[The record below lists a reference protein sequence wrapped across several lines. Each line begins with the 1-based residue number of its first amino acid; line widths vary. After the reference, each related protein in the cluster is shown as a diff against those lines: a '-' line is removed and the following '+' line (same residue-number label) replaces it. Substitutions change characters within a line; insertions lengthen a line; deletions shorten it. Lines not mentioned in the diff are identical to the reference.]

1 MDSKGKQQGKARSAK
16 DLVPTVPKLRS
27 LLKKYKQTKKV
38 QTGLLKLSELCSTET
53 DMVCLYRNL
62 QKIIREY
69 FPAENL
75 YIERFDG
82 KGNDPYYINEL
93 FCAPI
98 KPQLHRDIIDFISAI
113 AKPVYLNHDQVVIL
127 ETDDEIVKRPFPVR
141 NDKTKLV
148 DVWLMAPLMVG
159 TNAFGLVAIKGFIND
174 SQDALEE
181 LHLIRF
187 IARQISACI
196 QRFQA
201 INQLQSYSQD
211 INELVGERTADLQQT
226 NLRLR
231 KQVEERRA
239 IEEQLYFAAHHD
251 TLTKLPN
258 RAMFSDR
265 LEHSLK
271 HVKRHPNHR
280 FAVLFIDL
288 DRFKVI
294 NDTLGH
300 HIGDL
305 LLIEIAERIADCI
318 RGNDILARLGGDEF
332 VILLDTLVQH
342 EDAED
347 IAQRIIETIENPFD
361 IDNQELY
368 SSASIGITV
377 CDRRYQNAAEVL
389 RDADAAMYQAKALGK
404 GRFIFFDDSMREQL
418 MANLNLEHELRKALR
433 EQEFTLHF
441 QKITDLSHDQE
452 NPQTLGF
459 ETLLRWQ
466 HPKRGLLS
474 PGAFLEV
481 AEESGLIIDIEC
493 WVLASVAEQLQRWDH
508 EGSHSNTFV
517 SVNLSPK
524 QLHHK
529 TQVKQ
534 LIEVIHQHFPSPERL
549 ILEFNERAFVQ
560 NPEQSLQALKTLK
573 TAGVKLALDDYG
585 HGISSLNYLSN
596 YPFAFIKLHQ
606 SFVKSLNNNEKN
618 LTLAKSLHEL
628 GDSFGFRLVAEGVET
643 QAQLDLV
650 KKAGCDYAQGYF
662 ISRPQA
668 ADLPKEVNS
677 DSDDDVIDCA

>member
-1 MDSKGKQQGKARSAK
+1 M
-16 DLVPTVPKLRS
+16 
-27 LLKKYKQTKKV
+27 KKYKQTKNI

-53 DMVCLYRNL
+53 DIVCLYNNL
-62 QKIIREY
+62 QKVIRKY

-75 YIERFDG
+75 YIERFDSKSDG
-82 KGNDPYYINEL
+82 PFYIDEL

-98 KPQLHRDIIDFISAI
+98 RPQLHSDIVDFVSSI
-113 AKPVYLNHDQVVIL
+113 AKPVYLNHDKVVIL
-127 ETDDEIVKRPFPVR
+127 EAEQNLVSRPFPLR
-141 NDKTKLV
+141 NDQTKLV
-148 DVWLMAPLMVG
+148 DVWLIAPLTM
-159 TNAFGLVAIKGFIND
+159 NNSAYGLVAIKGFISEADNT
-174 SQDALEE
+174 LED
-181 LHLIRF
+181 LQLIRY
-187 IARQISACI
+187 IAAQISACI
-196 QRFQA
+196 QRHQA
-201 INQLQSYSQD
+201 INELQTYSQD
-211 INELVGERTADLQQT
+211 INQLVGERTADLQQK

-239 IEEQLYFAAHHD
+239 IEQQLYFAAHHD

-305 LLIEIAERIADCI
+305 LLVEISERIADCI

-347 IAQRIIETIENPFD
+347 IAQRIIETIEQPFY

-404 GRFIFFDDSMREQL
+404 GRFIFFDDSMRQQL

-433 EQEFTLHF
+433 EKQFTLHF
-441 QKITDLSHDQE
+441 QKITNLGQADTEQG
-452 NPQTLGF
+452 QTLGF
-459 ETLLRWQ
+459 ESLLRWQ
-466 HPKRGLLS
+466 HPKRGLLN
-474 PGAFLEV
+474 PGDFLEV

-493 WVLASVAEQLQRWDH
+493 WVLASVAEQLKHWDS
-508 EGSHSNTFV
+508 EGSHINTFV

-524 QLHHK
+524 QLQHK

-534 LIEVIHQHFPSPERL
+534 LIDVISSHFPEPERL

-560 NPEQSLQALKTLK
+560 NPEQSLQALKMLK
-573 TAGVKLALDDYG
+573 AAGVKLALDDYG
-585 HGISSLNYLSN
+585 YGMSSLNYLSN

-668 ADLPKEVNS
+668 ADSKKEVS
-677 DSDDDVIDCA
+677 DDNDDDVIDCA

>member
-1 MDSKGKQQGKARSAK
+1 MKR
-16 DLVPTVPKLRS
+16 
-27 LLKKYKQTKKV
+27 YKQTKNI

-53 DMVCLYRNL
+53 DVNCLYINL
-62 QKIIREY
+62 QKVIRQY
-69 FPAENL
+69 FPADNL

-82 KGNDPYYINEL
+82 KANDPYFINEL

-98 KPQLHRDIIDFISAI
+98 KPQLHSDIVDFISAI
-113 AKPVYLNHDQVVIL
+113 AKPVYLNHDQVFIL
-127 ETDDEIVKRPFPVR
+127 ENENDVVKRPFPLR
-141 NDKTKLV
+141 NDETQLV
-148 DVWLMAPLMVG
+148 DVWLMAPLTMI
-159 TNAFGLVAIKGFIND
+159 NKAFGLVAIKGFISQSD
-174 SQDALEE
+174 SKSEDLQ
-181 LHLIRF
+181 LIRY
-187 IARQISACI
+187 IAAQISSFI
-196 QRFQA
+196 QRHQA
-201 INQLQSYSQD
+201 INQLQTYSQD
-211 INELVGERTADLQQT
+211 INQLIGERTADLQQT

-239 IEEQLYFAAHHD
+239 IEQQLYFAAHHD

-258 RAMFSDR
+258 RAMFSER

-347 IAQRIIETIENPFD
+347 IAQRIIETIEQPFV

-377 CDRRYQNAAEVL
+377 CDRHYQNAAEVL

-404 GRFIFFDDSMREQL
+404 GRFIFFDDSMRQQL

-433 EQEFTLHF
+433 EKEFTLHF
-441 QKITDLSHDQE
+441 QRISDLNQE
-452 NPQTLGF
+452 LNNASQTLGF

-466 HPKRGLLS
+466 HPKRGLLN
-474 PGAFLEV
+474 PGDFLAV

-493 WVLASVAEQLQRWDH
+493 WVLASVAEQLVRWDA
-508 EGSHSNTFV
+508 EGNHNNTFV
-517 SVNLSPK
+517 SVNLSPR
-524 QLHHK
+524 QLQHK
-529 TQVKQ
+529 TQVRQ
-534 LIEVIHQHFPSPERL
+534 LIDVIHQHFPNPERL

-560 NPEQSLQALKTLK
+560 NPEQSLQALNTLK
-573 TAGVKLALDDYG
+573 AAGVKLALDDYG
-585 HGISSLNYLSN
+585 HGLSSLNYLSS

-606 SFVKSLNNNEKN
+606 SFVKSLNSNEKN

-668 ADLPKEVNS
+668 ADLPKEVNNH
-677 DSDDDVIDCA
+677 SDDDVVDCA

>member
-1 MDSKGKQQGKARSAK
+1 M
-16 DLVPTVPKLRS
+16 
-27 LLKKYKQTKKV
+27 KKYKNIKTI

-53 DMVCLYRNL
+53 DLVCFYNKL
-62 QKIIREY
+62 QKIIQRY
-69 FPAENL
+69 FPADNL
-75 YIERFDG
+75 YIEHFDNSG
-82 KGNDPYYINEL
+82 RDPYFINEL

-98 KPQLHRDIIDFISAI
+98 KPQLNADILDFVAAT
-113 AKPVYLNHDQVVIL
+113 AKPIYLNHDQIVIL
-127 ETDDEIVKRPFPVR
+127 ENENELIKRPFPVR
-141 NDKTKLV
+141 NDHTKLV
-148 DVWLMAPLMVG
+148 DVWLIAPLTMAEK
-159 TNAFGLVAIKGFIND
+159 AFGLVAIKGFA
-174 SQDALEE
+174 SQSKNCLADLQ
-181 LHLIRF
+181 LIRY
-187 IARQISACI
+187 IASQISACI
-196 QRFQA
+196 QRHHA
-201 INQLQSYSQD
+201 LNQLKAYSQD
-211 INELVGERTADLQQT
+211 INQIIGERTADLQQK

-231 KQVEERRA
+231 KQVEERRE
-239 IEEQLYFAAHHD
+239 IEQQLYFAAHHD

-258 RAMFSDR
+258 RAMFSER

-271 HVKRHPNHR
+271 HVKRHPDHR

-305 LLIEIAERIADCI
+305 LLVEISERIADCI

-347 IAQRIIETIENPFD
+347 IALRIIETIEKPFV
-361 IDNQELY
+361 IDGQELY

-377 CDRRYQNAAEVL
+377 CDRHYENAAQVL

-404 GRFIFFDDSMREQL
+404 GRFIFFDDSMRQQL

-433 EQEFTLHF
+433 EEQFVLHF
-441 QKITDLSHDQE
+441 QKITDLHSEKIEQGE
-452 NPQTLGF
+452 TLGF

-466 HPKRGLLS
+466 HPQRGLLS
-474 PGAFLEV
+474 PGDFLEV

-493 WVLASVAEQLQRWDH
+493 WVLATVAKQLQSWDQQ
-508 EGSHSNTFV
+508 GDYPNTFV
-517 SVNLSPK
+517 SVNLSPR
-524 QLHHK
+524 QLQQK
-529 TQVKQ
+529 NQVNQ
-534 LIEVIHQHFPSPERL
+534 LIGIIHKHFLQPERL

-560 NPEQSLQALKTLK
+560 SPEQSLQALKMLK
-573 TAGVKLALDDYG
+573 SAGVKLALDDYG
-585 HGISSLNYLSN
+585 YGLSSLNYLSN

-606 SFVKSLNNNEKN
+606 SFVKSLKNNERN
-618 LTLAKSLHEL
+618 LTLARSLHEL

-643 QAQLDLV
+643 QAQLELV
-650 KKAGCDYAQGYF
+650 KQAGCDYAQGYF

-668 ADLPKEVNS
+668 ADLSEDVDDNG
-677 DSDDDVIDCA
+677 DDDVIDCA